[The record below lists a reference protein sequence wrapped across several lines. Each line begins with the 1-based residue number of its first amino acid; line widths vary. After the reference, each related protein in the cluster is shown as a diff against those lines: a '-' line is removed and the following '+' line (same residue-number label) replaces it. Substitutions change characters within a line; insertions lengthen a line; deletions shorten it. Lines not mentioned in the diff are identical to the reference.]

1 MNLFNVFNTLVAA
14 YMESK
19 IDIGDTVKSALA
31 ALKVTKIGSS
41 GGRLGELLNK
51 WCASFSDG
59 MIPKFHY
66 FNFRSAVNVR
76 IRPSFKPRVLQKVSL
91 LVQQGWLT
99 HEFVV
104 ARALPG
110 STDVVGAKT
119 AFLDT
124 SKECLELIDGFHRV
138 EAVGLLEAIGHGPS
152 ATVDGQKWMI
162 PTIVLSENCSD
173 ETCRSIAWALTAGQ
187 EFSHPMTSID
197 ILHTVNTIA
206 LSSPRILTKDA
217 LYQEL
222 HSNMEGRK
230 DGAISKDTLN
240 LALRFYK
247 CVSRLNGEGTSCYME
262 ILRLGCQDHTEVQ
275 TSVYDLD
282 KTVLKPDGSR
292 LSPSPSCFLPMWGSG
307 NRAGGGFV
315 PADNKQK
322 ILTRTTEPDIMI
334 ALYRRAYGEWIM
346 SGGDFM
352 TRDQYQKLVD
362 NTTTWV
368 GLQKAW
374 HN

>member
-59 MIPKFHY
+59 MIPKFYY
-66 FNFRSAVNVR
+66 FNFRSAVKVR

-110 STDVVGAKT
+110 STEVVGAKT

-138 EAVGLLEAIGHGPS
+138 EAVGLLEPLAMGHP
-152 ATVDGQKWMI
+152 QQW
-162 PTIVLSENCSD
+162 
-173 ETCRSIAWALTAGQ
+173 IA
-187 EFSHPMTSID
+187 
-197 ILHTVNTIA
+197 
-206 LSSPRILTKDA
+206 K
-217 LYQEL
+217 
-222 HSNMEGRK
+222 
-230 DGAISKDTLN
+230 
-240 LALRFYK
+240 
-247 CVSRLNGEGTSCYME
+247 
-262 ILRLGCQDHTEVQ
+262 
-275 TSVYDLD
+275 
-282 KTVLKPDGSR
+282 
-292 LSPSPSCFLPMWGSG
+292 SG
-307 NRAGGGFV
+307 
-315 PADNKQK
+315 
-322 ILTRTTEPDIMI
+322 
-334 ALYRRAYGEWIM
+334 
-346 SGGDFM
+346 
-352 TRDQYQKLVD
+352 
-362 NTTTWV
+362 
-368 GLQKAW
+368 
-374 HN
+374 